1 MNKESKSVLKKQF
14 QEKDV
19 QRLRN
24 LMTGKYGDKT
34 IQSVGYKKPEIN
46 YKEGDIW
53 EEDGRKWTIKEG
65 IKQNITKLDKAKKA
79 HVVPLFCPSCKKQ
92 MKLKNDHE
100 LYKIHK
106 KCLDCVVD
114 MEHELQKAGEWD
126 KYQQRIKNNEIDN
139 KIVDFK
145 NYVKDRLAESNN
157 NYISEAGDKETWKGK
172 IDEKRVDKHLSE
184 VIEYLESLKK

>member
-24 LMTGKYGDKT
+24 LMTGKYVDKT
-34 IQSVGYKKPEIN
+34 IQSVGYKKAEVTH
-46 YKEGDIW
+46 KEGDIW
-53 EEDGRKWTIKEG
+53 EEDGRKWTIKDG

-79 HVVPLFCPSCKKQ
+79 HVVPLFCPNCKKQ

-106 KCLDCVVD
+106 KCLDCVVE
-114 MEHELQKAGEWD
+114 MEHELQKAGKWEE
-126 KYQQRIKNNEIDN
+126 YQQNIKNNEIDN
-139 KIVDFK
+139 KIRDFK
-145 NYVKDRLAESNN
+145 DYVKDRLSESNN
-157 NYISEAGDKETWKGK
+157 NYISEAGHKETWKGK
-172 IDEKRVDKHLSE
+172 IDEERVDQHLSE

>member
-34 IQSVGYKKPEIN
+34 IQSVGYKKAEVTH
-46 YKEGDIW
+46 KEGDIW
-53 EEDGRKWTIKEG
+53 EEDGRKWTIKDG

-79 HVVPLFCPSCKKQ
+79 HVVPLFCPNCKKQ

-100 LYKIHK
+100 L
-106 KCLDCVVD
+106 DCVVE
-114 MEHELQKAGEWD
+114 MEHELQKAGKWEE
-126 KYQQRIKNNEIDN
+126 YQQNIKNNEIDN
-139 KIVDFK
+139 KIRDFK
-145 NYVKDRLAESNN
+145 DYVKDRLSESNN
-157 NYISEAGDKETWKGK
+157 NYISEAGHKETWKGK
-172 IDEKRVDKHLSE
+172 IDEERVDQHLSE